1 MDPRIESFLKSN
13 DHCSIASIDKHG
25 GFPHCVPISYLYKNG
40 LIYIPTSSRSKKVSN
55 FALNQKCC
63 ILVDVYENE
72 KGRGVMLQGSVIA
85 TTVHDFENLKQLVES
100 TTGWNLDKWKVGKF
114 GEQRVD
120 IIIVFRLQRWVVIG
134 NLLHSS

>member
-1 MDPRIESFLKSN
+1 MDIRIEGFLKSN
-13 DHCSIASIDKHG
+13 DHCRIASIDKHG

-40 LIYIPTSSRSKKVSN
+40 FIYIPTSSRSKKVSN

-72 KGRGVMLQGSVIA
+72 KGKGVMLQGSVI
-85 TTVHDFENLKQLVES
+85 TTRGHEFEKLKQLVES

-120 IIIVFRLQRWVVIG
+120 VIIVFRPKRGVLIG
-134 NLLHSS
+134 SLLH